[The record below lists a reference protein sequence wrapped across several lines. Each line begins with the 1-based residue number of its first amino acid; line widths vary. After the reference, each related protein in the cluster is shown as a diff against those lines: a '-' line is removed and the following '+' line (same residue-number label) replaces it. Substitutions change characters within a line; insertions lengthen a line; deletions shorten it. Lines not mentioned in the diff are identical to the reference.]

1 MPKYEITYEKNKV
14 KVIRASSIDIARV
27 RAEKGEGNGW
37 AIAIITEQDKE

>member
-27 RAEKGEGNGW
+27 RAEKLESNGW
-37 AIAIITEQDKE
+37 VIALITEQDK

>member
-14 KVIRASSIDIARV
+14 KVIRASNIDIARV

-37 AIAIITEQDKE
+37 VIAIITEQDKE

>member
-37 AIAIITEQDKE
+37 TIAIITEQDKE

>member
-27 RAEKGEGNGW
+27 RAEKGETGGW
-37 AIAIITEQDKE
+37 TIAIITEQDKE